1 MKKAFLLAIAV
12 LMITVMAVAASAAGA
27 LEGPDGMEA
36 NVSVSVGA
44 DGMQAVINSFTFNG
58 ADGDGLI
65 LVLDDGT
72 EVAQNADGKWVLPLP
87 AKVAYFTAPV
97 EMFRLEQNPGVE
109 YNIISAIPNDDGTYD
124 LAIEITVKEG
134 YMIEDKDLHDNK
146 VPQLYVARTVYD
158 SATSTAKEV
167 EITANK
173 DGYYTFANFSLEDNF
188 IVDCVTP
195 VVINLDENIEEGTEL
210 VLEADGHIYVIGQI
224 ANYGK
229 ITIVNGKTDYTKVLD
244 GAYVDA
250 KGHIQDPY
258 KATKSYWANVRFASA
273 ASAGVNFYNYGTIET
288 VFATGVDGATRNL
301 ELNLG
306 YSATVYNYGLLDFN
320 GSVTWT
326 FAPVAAWQTSSGGR
340 WQVSNKGEF
349 YNEGAIKLGNAGP
362 INYTGTVKLIATF
375 DVADYVKDGVNWR
388 LRNIDDNYLAP
399 FVNNGTIEAKAS
411 ALTVNNLTNNGEI
424 TLGAALNVN
433 GLFNNKGTI
442 NGETFTYKNPLTG
455 AEVKVAPSVSMKAI
469 TISYYMAE
477 HENVKDGVKDFRTIK
492 LAEHS
497 NSGTI
502 KLDSAI
508 EATIFTA
515 YGNFT
520 NTGAM
525 SLTGTGVSVEF
536 AGLLTN
542 KADFT
547 YASASNS
554 DSSLESK
561 FTIRNRSG
569 AYLEQTVAGKTNLTV
584 YPLGITNDGT
594 MDLSGYFFQNGGG
607 KIVNNKD
614 MTIAFKTFTNHR
626 DNWATED
633 DHPDNDDYKI
643 IIPENATYNT
653 IKAKVVVYDGCANC
667 PGHEK
672 DSEFVVYDGRI
683 FNNGTMNFKNGRM
696 GFEKFYNAKG
706 AVLNVTDAKFYIAY
720 TETKEAFSRAL
731 TAFNYNS
738 WLLDN
743 SGKIVFDNTVVVNGG
758 LVDNKGEIEIKA
770 GTFYNFSD
778 VVVAKGATIVNN
790 GNYKNFDSANFE
802 KVTGVA
808 SVVDYLNEN
817 TFYTFDPYK
826 AFVGYTL
833 IKGEFV
839 NNGTF
844 YNEYGY
850 DVRVEGKLDNVNGKV
865 VNKGMIVNV
874 GTFTSTVEGIDN
886 QFAIHGYDVDY
897 VNKAAT
903 ETPAD
908 TTAKADNETPADTTK
923 APNKTPAA
931 QTSDVAVAGFAVI
944 ATLALAGVVVAK
956 KVR

>member
-1 MKKAFLLAIAV
+1 MKKAFLLVVAV
-12 LMITVMAVAASAAGA
+12 LMITVMAVAASAAGHFN
-27 LEGPDGMEA
+27 GPDGMVA
-36 NVSVSVGA
+36 NMGVSVA
-44 DGMQAVINSFTFNG
+44 DGVITYTINSFTING
-58 ADGDGLI
+58 VDGTGLI

-72 EVAQNADGKWVLPLP
+72 EIAPNADGKWVLSSP
-87 AKVAYFTAPV
+87 ATEPITISHYTAPV

-109 YNIISAIPNDDGTYD
+109 YDIISAVPNADGTYD
-124 LAIEITVKEG
+124 LAIEITVKKD

-146 VPQLYVARTVYD
+146 IPQLYVARTVYD

-195 VVINLDENIEEGTEL
+195 IVINLDEKIEEGANL
-210 VLEADGHIYVIGQI
+210 VLEADGHIYVIGAI

-229 ITIVNGKTDYTKVLD
+229 ITIVNGKTDYTKVCD

-258 KATKSYWANVRFASA
+258 KATTSYWANVRFADA
-273 ASAGVNFYNYGTIET
+273 ATAAKNFYNYGTIET
-288 VFATGVDGATRNL
+288 VFATGVDGATRNY

-306 YSATVYNYGLLDFN
+306 YSANVYNYGLLEFN
-320 GSVTWT
+320 GNVTWT
-326 FAPVAAWQTSSGGR
+326 FAPVASWNNSKAR
-340 WQVSNKGEF
+340 FEVSNSADF
-349 YNEGAIKLGNAGP
+349 FNEGTIKVTSAGP
-362 INYTGTVKLIATF
+362 INYTSTVKLVGTF
-375 DVADYVKDGVNWR
+375 EDYVGYR
-388 LRNIDDNYLAP
+388 LRYYQDYDANMCPDLI
-399 FVNNGTIEAKAS
+399 NNGKIETFAANLTAACGFTNSGEVKLGGT
-411 ALTVNNLTNNGEI
+411 LTVNK
-424 TLGAALNVN
+424 V
-433 GLFNNKGTI
+433 FNNTGSGSI
-442 NGETFTYKNPLTG
+442 IGETAVFNNNATG
-455 AEVKVAPSVSMKAI
+455 VETKVAPTLKFAATTYVAYIDEGDDDFRAPVYAQHRNLGTIAIDSANGGDALVFRGTFTNAGSVS
-469 TISYYMAE
+469 
-477 HENVKDGVKDFRTIK
+477 V
-492 LAEHS
+492 
-497 NSGTI
+497 
-502 KLDSAI
+502 
-508 EATIFTA
+508 
-515 YGNFT
+515 
-520 NTGAM
+520 
-525 SLTGTGVSVEF
+525 TGTGVNVEI
-536 AGLLTN
+536 AGLLKNIGTF
-542 KADFT
+542 D
-547 YASASNS
+547 YASATNK
-554 DSSLESK
+554 DSTLESK
-561 FTIRNRSG
+561 LLIRNREG
-569 AYLEQTVAGKTNLTV
+569 AYTEQTVAGKTNLTV

-594 MDLSGYFFQNGGG
+594 MNLSGYFFQNGGG
-607 KIVNNKD
+607 KIVNNGT
-614 MTIAFKTFTNHR
+614 MTVTFKSFTNHR

-633 DHPDNDDYKI
+633 EHPDDEDKKI

-653 IKAKVVVYDGCANC
+653 IESKVVVYDGCENC
-667 PGHEK
+667 PGHNK

-683 FNNGTMNFKNGRM
+683 FNNGTMNITKTGRM
-696 GFEKFYNAKG
+696 GFEKFYNAKD
-706 AVLNVTDAKFYIAY
+706 AVLNITDSSFFVAYIQ
-720 TETKEAFSRAL
+720 TKDPFSKAL
-731 TAFNYNS
+731 TAFNYSS

-743 SGKIVFDNTVVVNGG
+743 SGKIVVDNSMIVNGG
-758 LVDNKGEIEIKA
+758 LVDNKGEIEIKS
-770 GTFYNFSD
+770 GTFYNFND

-790 GNYKNFDSANFE
+790 GTYKNFDSANFE
-802 KVTGVA
+802 KVTGMDGVME
-808 SVVDYLNEN
+808 YLNDK

-826 AFVGYTL
+826 AFVAYTL

-874 GTFTSTVEGIDN
+874 GTFTSTLEGIDN
-886 QFAIHGYDVDY
+886 QFAIHGYEVDY
-897 VNKAAT
+897 VNKAAA